1 MSIDIENHKYTFLL
15 EVAKENG
22 MDFKE
27 LPNGINARNKE
38 VSLTLYAG
46 AKGSFCIDNFSGRI
60 EAGTGFYKFKLR
72 VAEIFSSEYFS
83 IAMKNALDYLYEGK
97 QVFKKSAKGYEEI
110 DCELSPIAELFGQN
124 LYGKKF
130 SIDVNGQKFLKK
142 EDAINF
148 FNRMGE

>member
-1 MSIDIENHKYTFLL
+1 MSNNIAEHKYTYLL
-15 EVAKENG
+15 SVAEENN
-22 MDFKE
+22 MAFKS

-38 VSLTLYAG
+38 VSLTLYTG
-46 AKGSFCIDNFSGRI
+46 SKGTFCIDRFNGSV
-60 EAGTGFYKFKLR
+60 ETGTGFDKFKLK
-72 VAEIFSSEYFS
+72 VAEIFGSEYFS

-148 FNRMGE
+148 INRMGE